1 MVCPVGVDIAFLI
14 RKAKEGLSAAG
25 FLPQDL
31 VAAGERAE
39 RTGSLMGVIEHTLKA
54 TIRVQLFKVLSRSS
68 FMCRIAW
75 HFLLP
80 GIEIIPVLM
89 GLFVDCV

>member
-25 FLPQDL
+25 FSPQDL
-31 VAAGERAE
+31 VAAGAGRI
-39 RTGSLMGVIEHTLKA
+39 GSPMGVTEHTLKA

-80 GIEIIPVLM
+80 GIEIVPVLM

>member
-1 MVCPVGVDIAFLI
+1 MVCPVGIDIAFLI
-14 RKAKEGLSAAG
+14 SKAKEALSKAG
-25 FLPQDL
+25 FSPQYL

-39 RTGSLMGVIEHTLKA
+39 HIGSPMGVTKHTHKA

-68 FMCRIAW
+68 FMSRVAW